1 MEPQEYSFAPDDRK
15 LSEELQ
21 TAMQRT
27 HAALQRMWD
36 REKQEEEA
44 VYRITIPAQE
54 LSITGK
60 ERAELV
66 LRTLRDV
73 RISGTYRVTRR

>member
-1 MEPQEYSFAPDDRK
+1 MEPQESSFAPDDRS

-21 TAMQRT
+21 AAMQRT
-27 HAALQRMWD
+27 QAALQRMWD

-44 VYRITIPAQE
+44 VYEITIPAQE
-54 LSITGK
+54 LSIIGN

-66 LRTLRDV
+66 LKTLRDV
-73 RISGTYRVTRR
+73 RISGTYRVTRK